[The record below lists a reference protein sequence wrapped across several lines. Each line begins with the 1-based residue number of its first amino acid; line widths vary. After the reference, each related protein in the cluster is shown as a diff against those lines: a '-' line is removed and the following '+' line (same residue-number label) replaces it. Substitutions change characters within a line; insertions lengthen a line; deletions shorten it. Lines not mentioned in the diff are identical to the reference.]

1 MNLYRRVVF
10 YYQPFLG
17 SIIIALGLML
27 LTIALNLLKPWPFQY
42 IIDHILPRAA
52 GLPPQVSYAWIP
64 ANIPWLDT
72 LFYTVAAFILLY
84 LLSGFFNL
92 LNSYWLVEI
101 GLRALLRLRTEV
113 YSYLQS
119 LPLRFHDSR
128 RSGDSSFRVAYDTQA
143 IQTFF
148 NRGFATILSS
158 SITLIGAFILMWQVN
173 VFLTLLSLLVIPF
186 LLAAI
191 FFFAERVRRESAQ
204 VQQEES
210 DVLSKVSEGLSS
222 IRVVHAFGREEFEVN
237 AFSKEAADSLE
248 ANRKLTLTNVS
259 SSLVIGLI
267 TAIGSALLMYFG
279 VLEVQQGH
287 LKLGQLTVFIAYLA
301 MLYQPL
307 EQLSYTVW
315 AMEGA
320 ASGVAR
326 VFEILDTQNDVQDQ
340 PHAKT
345 FQPGSGQ
352 IELQDVHFSYQ
363 SDRAILNGLSLKI
376 EAGQTV
382 ALVGGTGAGK
392 TTVLSLIPRFY
403 DPSSGHVLIDQQ
415 NVRQVKKRSLRNH
428 ISMVLQDTSLIP
440 GSIEEN
446 IAYGNPSA
454 NKSEIIAAAEA
465 AQATQFI
472 NELPEGYATQVGER
486 GVRLSGG
493 QRQRIGIARAFLRN
507 SPILLLDEPTS
518 ALDLK
523 TEAELMGTLKKL
535 MQKPTTLIITHR
547 LSTVHHADCIH
558 VLRNGQIVESG
569 TGPELLSRNGLYA
582 ELWNAAAKPPE

>member
-1 MNLYRRVVF
+1 MKLYRRVVF
-10 YYQPFLG
+10 YYKPFLS
-17 SIIIALGLML
+17 SILVALVLML

-42 IIDHILPRAA
+42 IIDNILPRAA
-52 GLPPQVSYAWIP
+52 GLPPQISYDFIP
-64 ANIPWLDT
+64 SGIPWPDSL
-72 LFYTVAAFILLY
+72 LYTVLAFILLY
-84 LLSGFFNL
+84 LLSGLFNL
-92 LNSYWLVEI
+92 VNSYWLVKI

-148 NRGFATILSS
+148 NRGFATIISS
-158 SITLIGAFILMWQVN
+158 SITLVGAFILMWQVN

-186 LLAAI
+186 LLGAI
-191 FFFAERVRRESAQ
+191 FFFAERVRRESAV

-222 IRVVHAFGREEFEVN
+222 IRVVHAFGREDFEVQ

-259 SSLVIGLI
+259 SSLVIGII
-267 TAIGSALLMYFG
+267 TAVGSALLMYYG
-279 VLEVQQGH
+279 VVEVQQGH

-320 ASGVAR
+320 ASGVSR
-326 VFEILDTQNDVQDQ
+326 VFEILDTKNDVQDE
-340 PHAKT
+340 PHAKI
-345 FQPGSGQ
+345 FQPGAGK
-352 IELQDVHFSYQ
+352 IELKAVHFSYSPDQ
-363 SDRAILNGLSLKI
+363 PILKGLSLEI
-376 EAGQTV
+376 PAGKTI

-392 TTVLSLIPRFY
+392 TTILSLIPRFY
-403 DPSSGHVLIDQQ
+403 DPTSGQVLVDDQ

-428 ISMVLQDTSLIP
+428 ISMVLQDTALIP

-446 IAYGNPSA
+446 IAYGNPVA
-454 NKSEIIAAAEA
+454 TKAEITAAAEA
-465 AQATQFI
+465 AQAADFI
-472 NELPEGYATQVGER
+472 NDLPQGYATQVGER

-558 VLRNGQIVESG
+558 VLQYGQIVESG
-569 TGPELLSRNGLYA
+569 TGPELLARNGLYA
-582 ELWNAAAKPPE
+582 ELWNAPNQTG

>member
-1 MNLYRRVVF
+1 MKLYRRVVF
-10 YYQPFLG
+10 YYRPFLG
-17 SIIIALGLML
+17 SIVVALVLML
-27 LTIALNLLKPWPFQY
+27 LTIGLNLLKPWPFQY
-42 IIDHILPRAA
+42 IIDNILPQAA
-52 GLPPQVSYAWIP
+52 GLPPQVSYNFIP
-64 ANIPWLDT
+64 SGIPWLES
-72 LFYTVAAFILLY
+72 LLYTVAAFVLLY
-84 LLSGFFNL
+84 LLSGLFNL
-92 LNSYWLVEI
+92 INSYWLVEI

-148 NRGFATILSS
+148 NRGFATIISS
-158 SITLIGAFILMWQVN
+158 TITLIGAFILMWQVN
-173 VFLTLLSLLVIPF
+173 VFLTLLSLFVIPF
-186 LLAAI
+186 LLGAI
-191 FFFAERVRRESAQ
+191 FFFAERVRRESAV

-222 IRVVHAFGREEFEVN
+222 IRVVHAFGREEFEVQ

-259 SSLVIGLI
+259 SSLVIGFI
-267 TAIGSALLMYFG
+267 TAVGSALLMYYG

-320 ASGVAR
+320 ASGVSR
-326 VFEILDTQNDVQDQ
+326 VFEILDTKNDVQDE

-345 FQPGSGQ
+345 FQPGGGK
-352 IELQDVHFSYQ
+352 IELRDVHFSYSPDQ
-363 SDRAILNGLSLKI
+363 PVLKGLSLEI
-376 EAGQTV
+376 PAGKTI

-392 TTVLSLIPRFY
+392 STILSLIPRFY
-403 DPSSGHVLIDQQ
+403 DPSTGQVLVDDQ
-415 NVRQVKKRSLRNH
+415 NVRQVKKRSLRSH
-428 ISMVLQDTSLIP
+428 ISMVLQDTALIP

-446 IAYGNPSA
+446 IAYGNPQA
-454 NKSEIIAAAEA
+454 GKAEIIAAAEA
-465 AQATQFI
+465 AQAADFI
-472 NELPEGYATQVGER
+472 KDLPQGYATQVGER

-493 QRQRIGIARAFLRN
+493 QRQRIGIARAFLR
-507 SPILLLDEPTS
+507 SAPILLLDEPTS

-523 TEAELMGTLKKL
+523 TEAELMDALKAL
-535 MQKPTTLIITHR
+535 MANPTTLIVTHR
-547 LSTVHHADCIH
+547 LTTVHDVDRIF
-558 VLRNGQIVESG
+558 VLEHGRIVESG
-569 TGPELLSRNGLYA
+569 TGPELLERRGLYHQ
-582 ELWNAAAKPPE
+582 LWNAASNRSF

>member
-1 MNLYRRVVF
+1 MNLYRRVIF
-10 YYQPFLG
+10 YYKPFVG
-17 SIIIALGLML
+17 SILIALVLML
-27 LTIALNLLKPWPFQY
+27 LTIGLNLLKPWPFQY
-42 IIDHILPRAA
+42 IIDHILPQAT
-52 GLPPQVSYAWIP
+52 GLPVQVSYTFIP
-64 ANIPWLDT
+64 SGLPWLDS
-72 LFYTVAAFILLY
+72 LLYTVAAFILLY
-84 LLSGFFNL
+84 LLSGAFNL
-92 LNSYWLVEI
+92 INSYWLVNI
-101 GLRALLRLRTEV
+101 GLKALLRLRTEV

-148 NRGFATILSS
+148 NRGFATIISS
-158 SITLIGAFILMWQVN
+158 VITLIGTFFLMWQMN
-173 VFLTLLSLLVIPF
+173 TFLTLLSLLVIPF
-186 LLAAI
+186 LIGAI
-191 FFFAERVRRESAQ
+191 FFFAERVRQESAL

-222 IRVVHAFGREEFEVN
+222 IRVVHAFGREEFEVQ

-267 TAIGSALLMYFG
+267 TAVGSALLMYYG
-279 VLEVQQGH
+279 VLEVQEGH

-320 ASGVAR
+320 ASGVSR
-326 VFEILDTQNDVQDQ
+326 VFEILDTKNDVQDDPQ
-340 PHAKT
+340 AKT
-345 FQPGSGQ
+345 FQPGSGR
-352 IELQDVHFSYQ
+352 IELRDVRFGYTPDQ
-363 SDRAILNGLSLKI
+363 PILKGIRLSI
-376 EAGQTV
+376 EPGKTV

-392 TTVLSLIPRFY
+392 TTILSLIPRFY
-403 DPSSGHVLIDQQ
+403 DPSSGQVLIDDQD
-415 NVRQVKKRSLRNH
+415 VRLVKKQSLRKH
-428 ISMVLQDTSLIP
+428 ISMVLQDTALIP

-446 IAYGNPSA
+446 IAYGHPTA
-454 NKSEIIAAAEA
+454 TKSEIMAAAEA
-465 AQATQFI
+465 AQAANFI
-472 NELPEGYATQVGER
+472 RELPQGYATQVGER

-523 TEAELMGTLKKL
+523 TEADLMGTLKHL

-558 VLRNGQIVESG
+558 VLQHGQIVETG
-569 TGPELLSRNGLYA
+569 TGPELLTKGGLYA
-582 ELWNAAAKPPE
+582 ELWNAPNQTD